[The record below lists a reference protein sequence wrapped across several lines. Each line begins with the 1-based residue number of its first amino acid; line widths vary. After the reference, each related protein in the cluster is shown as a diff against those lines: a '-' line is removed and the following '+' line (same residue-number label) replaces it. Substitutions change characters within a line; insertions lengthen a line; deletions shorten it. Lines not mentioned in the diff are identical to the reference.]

1 MLRFRPLTVT
11 PPGGSVRREFAVTFA
26 EEGEYLGEQAHSC
39 RQGWTRPRSY
49 TMKPSTPASIS
60 FLFAATTFS
69 IIGCGLVLSNT
80 WKFQFWICKSLGK
93 FFGWHLSRHSSSWG
107 SPSPP
112 AGLHHQLHVA
122 RQEGVR
128 HRHIPERQV

>member
-26 EEGEYLGEQAHSC
+26 EEGEYLGEQAHNC

-60 FLFAATTFS
+60 FLFAATTLS

-80 WKFQFWICKSLGK
+80 WKFSVLEFQSFRKH
-93 FFGWHLSRHSSSWG
+93 WHLSRHSSSWG